1 MDYYLTEQQVEEL
14 VNFDHVYENLEDLI
28 QDEQKFDMNEYLK
41 SNIDYWYETI
51 WNPVSTSW
59 SSWFLEK
66 AIFYIH

>member
-1 MDYYLTEQQVEEL
+1 MDYYLSEQQVEEL
-14 VNFDHVYENLEDLI
+14 VNFDHVYEDLEDLI
-28 QDEQKFDMNEYLK
+28 EDEQKFDMNEYLK
-41 SNIDYWYETI
+41 SNIDYWYEII